1 MSRMGTMGTKGAN
14 ANSAGMEASLGAF
27 AALVDDK
34 TGIIRS
40 VSMMKLGEDDPP
52 VFLAHADPSDTV
64 PITGMRAANR
74 GAACSIAADRAIIRA
89 CGESVERY
97 CAAIYDP
104 RELRLASAA
113 ELRAAGER
121 CLDVH
126 AIYPFGDEAYAGEGF
141 PYGQVKESTPI
152 RWVLGRAL
160 ATDAPVWLPASCVYV
175 PYLFDRAVEP
185 WTHMP
190 ISTGLAA
197 GRSLDHCVNKGIYEI
212 IERDALMIGWLA
224 RITPPRLDLRSC
236 YGLADDIDQLL
247 DTAAVTGGEWFLN
260 VLTLDIDVPVIGAA
274 LIDPGAPPK
283 TSFGI
288 AANDDPVH
296 ALRLALEEAALTR
309 TLVNRS
315 EEILDKPGYVHERY
329 ATLRDHLLAHATSPR
344 LRERLRFMTD
354 DGETIAFDALRRER
368 PSLQDRLAASGLE
381 AFWVDVT
388 TEDVRPLGFRVAR
401 TIIPTMQPL
410 DNDHRYRYLGGPR
423 LRTVPPRYGK
433 DLAAAGPNPDPHPF
447 P

>member
-1 MSRMGTMGTKGAN
+1 MS
-14 ANSAGMEASLGAF
+14 SIQESLGSF
-27 AALVDDK
+27 APLVDRK

-40 VSMMKLGEDDPP
+40 VSIMKLSEDDPP
-52 VFLAHADPSDTV
+52 VYLAHAEPSDTV

-74 GAACSIAADRAIIRA
+74 GAACSITAERAIIRA

-97 CAAIYDP
+97 CSAIYDP
-104 RELRLASAA
+104 RELRLCPASEIEA
-113 ELRAAGER
+113 EGER
-121 CLDVH
+121 ALQVDT
-126 AIYPFGDEAYAGEGF
+126 IYPFPASAYDEPGF
-141 PYGQVKESTPI
+141 PYQRIEKDQPI
-152 RWVLGRAL
+152 RWVPGKAL
-160 ATDAPVWLPASCVYV
+160 ASDERVWLPASCVYV

-197 GRSLDHCVNKGIYEI
+197 GRTIEHCITKGIGEI
-212 IERDALMIGWLA
+212 IERDALMISWLA
-224 RITPPRLDLRSC
+224 QITPPKIDLDSC
-236 YGLADDIDQLL
+236 RGYSPDIDRLL
-247 DTAAVTGGEWFLN
+247 DSAAITGGAWHLN

-274 LIDPGAPPK
+274 LIDPRNPPK

-315 EEILDKPGYVHERY
+315 AELIDKPDYVHEEFR
-329 ATLRDHLLAHATSPR
+329 TLRGHLLAHATSAR
-344 LRERLRFMTD
+344 LRECLRFMTD
-354 DGETIAFDALRRER
+354 DGDTIRFESLHRQRAPLRE
-368 PSLQDRLAASGLE
+368 RLAASGIE

-388 TEDVRPLGFRVAR
+388 TPDVRTCGFRVTR
-401 TIIPTMQPL
+401 TIMPTMQPL
-410 DNDHRYRYLGGPR
+410 DNDHSFRYLGGSR
-423 LRTVPPRYGK
+423 LRSVPPLFGR
-433 DLAAAGPNPDPHPF
+433 DLERDGFNPDPHPF